1 MDSFIDGMK
10 YMALGK
16 QAEEAAKMQKVA
28 DLAKQQGANETV
40 QGLARLAAEQA
51 YVNANQPQ
59 GQVTTPVQMEQGGR
73 GFYAPEAGP
82 SNTSPVMAAILQA
95 LTAREMPTVPPSKE
109 NAYLLA
115 K

>member
-1 MDSFIDGMK
+1 MGFLDDMK

-51 YVNANQPQ
+51 YVDANQPQ

-73 GFYAPEAGP
+73 GFYVPEQRSTVTPTDAWL
-82 SNTSPVMAAILQA
+82 MEMRARKAAQGQ
-95 LTAREMPTVPPSKE
+95 
-109 NAYLLA
+109 
-115 K
+115 

>member
-1 MDSFIDGMK
+1 MGFLDDMK

-59 GQVTTPVQMEQGGR
+59 GQVTTPVQMEQGGSEYFVPGTR
-73 GFYAPEAGP
+73 SSDA
-82 SNTSPVMAAILQA
+82 SPVMAYVKQL
-95 LTAREMPTVPPSKE
+95 LTPREMPTVPPSKE

>member
-1 MDSFIDGMK
+1 MGFLDDMK

-28 DLAKQQGANETV
+28 DLAKQQGAHETV

-73 GFYAPEAGP
+73 GFYAPEQGSTVTPTDAWL
-82 SNTSPVMAAILQA
+82 MEMRARKAAQGQ
-95 LTAREMPTVPPSKE
+95 
-109 NAYLLA
+109 
-115 K
+115 